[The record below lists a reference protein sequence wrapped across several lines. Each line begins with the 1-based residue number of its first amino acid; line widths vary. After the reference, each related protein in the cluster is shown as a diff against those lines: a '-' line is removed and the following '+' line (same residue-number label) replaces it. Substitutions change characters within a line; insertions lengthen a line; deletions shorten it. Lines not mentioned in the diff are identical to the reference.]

1 VCVRQKK
8 SVTDIQLKGKRNG
21 ASRVSTWPI
30 GTCKCSIFASPP
42 SLSTTSLYSPPLFF
56 YRRRIRDS
64 IIARVIFILL
74 LLQSLRRKNI
84 IASYCIKLLNFAI
97 NNLINLA
104 IIDTYSYLNIIRKHV
119 SEYAFLK
126 EKDYKNI
133 NIKHIWNF
141 SPICPGILHNI
152 KFIPIDILEK
162 LVNVIRGGWKYI
174 FIFGKCD
181 SNGHSIVSE

>member
-1 VCVRQKK
+1 MANRHMQMLYLRVTPE
-8 SVTDIQLKGKRNG
+8 SVYH
-21 ASRVSTWPI
+21 
-30 GTCKCSIFASPP
+30 F
-42 SLSTTSLYSPPLFF
+42 PLFTPF
-56 YRRRIRDS
+56 VFLQETYPRR

-97 NNLINLA
+97 NNLINLV
-104 IIDTYSYLNIIRKHV
+104 IIDTYPYLNIIRKNV

-133 NIKHIWNF
+133 NIKHIWGF

-162 LVNVIRGGWKYI
+162 LVNV
-174 FIFGKCD
+174 
-181 SNGHSIVSE
+181 VSS